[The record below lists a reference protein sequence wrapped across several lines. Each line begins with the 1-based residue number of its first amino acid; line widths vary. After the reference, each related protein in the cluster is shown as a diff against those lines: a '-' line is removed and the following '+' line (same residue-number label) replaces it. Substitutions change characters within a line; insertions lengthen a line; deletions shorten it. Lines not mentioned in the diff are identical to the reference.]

1 MKRKIQ
7 LLLLLMAAV
16 YAAFAG
22 QVQKTTNYLDKDQ
35 ATVKASELKKI
46 QALKNA
52 DMVLLQGHT
61 DDQGSE
67 AYNTNLA
74 NRRVNAIKQMVTAMD
89 AAIKIETLNFG
100 ETKPVNA
107 NNGEAEQQLNRRV
120 EISWVSDP
128 LLRIKTPVQFYEV
141 DATRATPL
149 PCREGTS
156 IEIPAGAFAG
166 KKVLLKVSEYYNPVA
181 ILSANLGTTS
191 NGAPIES
198 AGMLHITAEANG
210 EKVEPAVPLK
220 FSFPRKNMNKDF
232 KFFQGER
239 TTGFQMNWTVPA
251 PAATDAV
258 IEAKEAPTGSAA
270 LTSGWNIWVIGDVYE
285 QLDDNTWNALND
297 DRLRDKYNLTNCLDS
312 AYAEVDI
319 TKEGTISISKIQ
331 GVRGIDCRQ
340 AFAKY
345 IRALLPAKFKP
356 LDFESKIEFYFDRYA
371 ENAAA
376 IAQIG
381 TGNTWIPGFGN
392 EFSADYETDKI
403 ILTSTKLGWINCDR
417 FMNNKLTDYTVQTT
431 PDANVRVLM
440 KKYNSFFINEYWNSD
455 YNATMQEQK
464 AGNYI
469 FRKVPANEDVII
481 VCTRNVNGK
490 IMLAIAEGN
499 TAQGKF
505 SKLEYK
511 EVTTAELETA
521 MKTLK
526 Q

>member
-22 QVQKTTNYLDKDQ
+22 QVQKTTVYFDKDK
-35 ATVKASELKKI
+35 AVVNASELKKI
-46 QALKNA
+46 QSLKNA

-61 DDQGSE
+61 DDEGSE
-67 AYNTNLA
+67 TYNAGLA
-74 NRRVNAIKQMVTAMD
+74 GKRVNAIKQIVAGMD
-89 AAIKIETLNFG
+89 PAIKIETLNFG
-100 ETKPVNA
+100 ETKPVN
-107 NNGEAEQQLNRRV
+107 NNKDEAQKQLNRRV

-141 DATRATPL
+141 DATRANTL
-149 PCREGTS
+149 TCRQGTR

-166 KKVLLKVSEYYNPVA
+166 KKVLLKVSEYYNA
-181 ILSANLGTTS
+181 ASILSANLGTTS

-198 AGMLHITAEANG
+198 AGMIHITAEANG
-210 EKVEPAVPLK
+210 ENVDPAMPLK

-251 PAATDAV
+251 ATEEIPV
-258 IEAKEAPTGSAA
+258 VQEAPKGSAA

-285 QLDDNTWNALND
+285 QLGDNTWNALND
-297 DRLRDKYNLTNCLDS
+297 YGLRDKYNLNDCLDS

-319 TKEGTISISKIQ
+319 NKEGVISINKIK
-331 GVRGIDCRQ
+331 GIRGIDCRQ
-340 AFAKY
+340 AFTKY
-345 IRALLPAKFKP
+345 IRALFPQKFKP
-356 LDFESKIEFYFDRYA
+356 LDFESKIELYFDKYA
-371 ENAAA
+371 DDETDLSANVGGNA
-376 IAQIG
+376 
-381 TGNTWIPGFGN
+381 WVPGFGN
-392 EFSADYETDKI
+392 EFSADYETDRI

-417 FMNNKLTDYTVQTT
+417 FLSSKLTDYTVQTT
-431 PDANVRVLM
+431 PDANVRILM

-455 YNATMQEQK
+455 FNATMQAQK
-464 AGNYI
+464 AGDYI
-469 FRKVPANEDVII
+469 FRKVPANEEVII
-481 VCTRNVNGK
+481 VCTRKVNDK

-505 SKLEYK
+505 SKPVYK

-526 Q
+526 L